1 MKSVKYKLEEALWRK
16 VFEKVHNKVDRKSW
30 RRADVLIDD
39 VDILVYWQLRAQIY
53 RQVEGKLR

>member
-16 VFEKVHNKVDRKSW
+16 VFEKVHNKVERKSW
-30 RRADVLIDD
+30 RQADDLISD